1 MKGLSKTKPKS
12 SVKKAYAINYSEIE
26 SVIKCVCNG
35 VLYENLTFLD
45 QRFISFIVVMYSSF
59 AGYEEV
65 RELKISDVYLISQ
78 DFSVTFFNGK
88 SYKVGGQRHGVVPA
102 LLSRLYNTARI
113 FSIYL
118 DSI

>member
-26 SVIKCVCNG
+26 SVIKSVCNG

-59 AGYEEV
+59 AHYEEV
-65 RELKISDVYLISQ
+65 RELKI
-78 DFSVTFFNGK
+78 
-88 SYKVGGQRHGVVPA
+88 
-102 LLSRLYNTARI
+102 
-113 FSIYL
+113 
-118 DSI
+118 